1 MNYKKIYDALVDKAK
16 HRGLDKSKHEG
27 YFEIHHIVP
36 RSIGGGN
43 EAENLV
49 MFTAREHFI
58 AHILLWKIYPEDSNL
73 FHAAWMMSNRTLT
86 NRNSK
91 LYATLREQHAQI
103 LSLRSEF
110 NSPNFKDL
118 TGMQKGRLK
127 VLEFAGWTEQVRGKR
142 TSTWVCECSCGEI
155 MTLKAKELS
164 PSSQYMSCGCY
175 RLDMGREAVGE
186 KNFFFGKKHSEESK
200 EKMRLKKLGKS
211 PVNKGVSTSEETRQK
226 IIQALSQIKR
236 FPWTKEPER
245 WLLAD
250 YYFALW
256 ETNQELTPAK
266 FSTLYNKLHNDAV
279 NPYYFDA
286 MVKKFKSGWNPEKD
300 LDWRKL
306 KQDHEEERDNRT

>member
-16 HRGLDKSKHEG
+16 PRGLDKSQHEG

-36 RSIGGGN
+36 RSIGGSN
-43 EAENLV
+43 EADNLV

-91 LYATLREQHAQI
+91 VYAKLREQHATI
-103 LSLRSEF
+103 LSTRCEF
-110 NSPNFKDL
+110 NNPSFKDL
-118 TGMQKGRLK
+118 VGLQKGRLK
-127 VLEFAGWTEQVRGKR
+127 VLEFAGWTNQAKGKR
-142 TSTWVCECSCGEI
+142 TSTWLCECSCGEI
-155 MTLKAKELS
+155 VTLGAKELT
-164 PSSQYMSCGCY
+164 PKSQYMSCGCY
-175 RLDMGREAVGE
+175 KLDMMKEAVGE
-186 KNFFFGKKHSEESK
+186 KNHFFGKKHSDESK

-211 PVNKGVSTSEETRQK
+211 PINKGVPMSEETRQK
-226 IIQALSQIKR
+226 VIQSLSELKR
-236 FPWTKEPER
+236 VPWVKDVER

-250 YYFALW
+250 YYFSLW
-256 ETNQELTPAK
+256 ETNKEITAAQ
-266 FSTLYNKLHNDAV
+266 FSTLYNKLHNDTV
-279 NPYYFDA
+279 NPYYFNT